1 MNLVFMGTPEFACP
15 ILEMLHQHHNILLV
29 VTQPDKPVGRK
40 KILTPSPIKSLATQL
55 GLNIF
60 QPEKL
65 KEDYL
70 KILALSPD
78 LVITAAYGQMLP
90 KELLEQVV
98 AINVHGSLLP
108 EYRGGAPI
116 QYALFDGKKET
127 GVTIMY
133 MAFKMDSGEII
144 KQASIPIDGEDNYQ
158 TLSHKLSLLGAKLL
172 KEVLD
177 AYALGKIE
185 SRPQDP
191 SQVTFAYTLKY
202 QDEKLSFDWPT
213 EKIINK
219 IRGLSP
225 EPGAYSIF
233 HGQTIKF
240 YHARKSDIM
249 IDSSI
254 MPGTILK
261 VKKELLIKTWDGVV
275 EILEILVP
283 GKKKMTV
290 KDFLNGQNMFKE
302 NDVFIEGNE

>member
-275 EILEILVP
+275 EILELLVP